1 MRWSVA
7 PVAFRAQVLNPVSD
21 LYVSVLKGPKPVA
34 TATVLNLSQAPPPLL
49 HSFSLSSQNSE
60 TKQTLSL
67 NKARRDNVLFRS
79 EGHSGH
85 ISPSSLSLIRE

>member
-1 MRWSVA
+1 MA

-34 TATVLNLSQAPPPLL
+34 TATVLNLSQAPPPPLL
-49 HSFSLSSQNSE
+49 HSLSLSSQNSE